1 MELPLAGS
9 LDNNNEHT
17 HKGHPAPN
25 TYQSKEKTK

>member
-17 HKGHPAPN
+17 HKGHTIPVK
-25 TYQSKEKTK
+25 QKEKTK